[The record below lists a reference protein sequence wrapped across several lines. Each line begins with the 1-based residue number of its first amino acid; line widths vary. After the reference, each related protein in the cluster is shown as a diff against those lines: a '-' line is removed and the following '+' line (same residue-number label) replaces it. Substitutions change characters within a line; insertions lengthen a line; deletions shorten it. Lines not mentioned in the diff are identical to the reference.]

1 MGIVRS
7 SFCVEGDAFSGAWV
21 KYTEDA
27 DVDVATGTEES
38 SQDGVTGLTVNIPSS
53 CSAAGDEEIPAGA
66 SDEAPG
72 VEGKECAIGPAEQ
85 VHAKTRRIE
94 KRAKS
99 ISAVGLSLELSNE
112 REDDRQENTRAKE
125 KKTVGQTEI

>member
-7 SFCVEGDAFSGAWV
+7 SFCVEDDAFSGAWV

-27 DVDVATGTEES
+27 DVEDVATATAEES
-38 SQDGVTGLTVNIPSS
+38 SQDGVTGMTVNIPSS

-85 VHAKTRRIE
+85 VHAKTRRI
-94 KRAKS
+94 
-99 ISAVGLSLELSNE
+99 
-112 REDDRQENTRAKE
+112 
-125 KKTVGQTEI
+125 

>member
-1 MGIVRS
+1 MGIVWA
-7 SFCVEGDAFSGAWV
+7 SFCVEDDAFSGPWV

-27 DVDVATGTEES
+27 DVDVATGTEEES
-38 SQDGVTGLTVNIPSS
+38 SQDGVTGMTVNIPSP
-53 CSAAGDEEIPAGA
+53 CSAAGDEENPAGA

-94 KRAKS
+94 K
-99 ISAVGLSLELSNE
+99 
-112 REDDRQENTRAKE
+112 
-125 KKTVGQTEI
+125 